1 MYLEWWRFFFLLNL
15 DLNSKLKSELELVGI
30 GFEFN
35 KCKCGVVV
43 SLESIHK
50 KEHGLTLRQAPIL
63 WAHVRAQ
70 DSFTLAH
77 QTCKLEGHF
86 IHKVEGP

>member
-1 MYLEWWRFFFLLNL
+1 MYLEWRRYFSLLNL
-15 DLNSKLKSELELVGI
+15 DLNSKLKSELELVVI

-35 KCKCGVVV
+35 KCRCGVVV

-50 KEHGLTLRQAPIL
+50 KKYGLSLRQAPIL

-70 DSFTLAH
+70 NSFTLAH

-86 IHKVEGP
+86 THKAEGP